1 MKCSLEPQDACTGD
15 EAFGRK
21 RTHAAR
27 VAQPEGSRLRLR
39 LHPIAERKLCRHQR
53 CSNPHALTSSN
64 NENTLRAHLLTP
76 QRTASQPSEAAI
88 PRSLPPRKYTGDLT
102 VYSRTATAKP
112 AAAMGTSLSQL
123 LKEGNNTRLFWAVAA
138 VAGAA
143 TVFCL
148 TSGSGITTSKQKE
161 CSDEELVAILRT
173 IVKEFHKIFA
183 EAAQMTSNLLSS
195 LQAKGK
201 GRPTPRSLRETVRS
215 HIVPPFPSL
224 RMLACP
230 RLDPKSAAVYREGA
244 PVFLRLELSH
254 VRRSCAPLGNACN
267 NPLLISGEWLTFAD
281 GGSHA
286 PEDAAFTPG
295 GCRVGSST
303 KGWDICKDLEVK
315 QLVAGLRQMHEDS
328 VQGILPLLPGL
339 ELPEEL
345 TQERVL
351 QILHKIQRLKEQKFR
366 EILQSTSDK
375 ELSSEG
381 ATPVITSQLQDSNT
395 EAETAVL
402 KEEELLLQHERQQK
416 QNAPSQQQL
425 VLTPLIFLQA
435 IAVHS
440 RDPEFKAKKAAID
453 QNHSERIF
461 DLLRRGRTLDPIVA
475 VCHKRLQ
482 QSSWPEFALRL
493 ESCEG
498 MDAFI
503 LCLVSPATSSGN
515 SNDVSAPL
523 GLLEEF
529 SAFLDEAESLNLEL
543 DSLAAVCLDSETL
556 PETGE
561 KYAPVREAVYRHGHC
576 FALFK
581 GESLQ
586 VSNKRS
592 VFLCV
597 FSGCARP

>member
-1 MKCSLEPQDACTGD
+1 
-15 EAFGRK
+15 
-21 RTHAAR
+21 
-27 VAQPEGSRLRLR
+27 
-39 LHPIAERKLCRHQR
+39 
-53 CSNPHALTSSN
+53 
-64 NENTLRAHLLTP
+64 
-76 QRTASQPSEAAI
+76 
-88 PRSLPPRKYTGDLT
+88 
-102 VYSRTATAKP
+102 
-112 AAAMGTSLSQL
+112 
-123 LKEGNNTRLFWAVAA
+123 
-138 VAGAA
+138 
-143 TVFCL
+143 
-148 TSGSGITTSKQKE
+148 
-161 CSDEELVAILRT
+161 
-173 IVKEFHKIFA
+173 
-183 EAAQMTSNLLSS
+183 MTSNLLSS

-201 GRPTPRSLRETVRS
+201 GRPTPRSLRETMEAVT
-215 HIVPPFPSL
+215 L
-224 RMLACP
+224 QRMLH
-230 RLDPKSAAVYREGA
+230 S
-244 PVFLRLELSH
+244 RLEAAESGAL
-254 VRRSCAPLGNACN
+254 RKAG
-267 NPLLISGEWLTFAD
+267 ISAKYFEERCTRLAQN
-281 GGSHA
+281 
-286 PEDAAFTPG
+286 
-295 GCRVGSST
+295 
-303 KGWDICKDLEVK
+303 DLEVK

-586 VSNKRS
+586 GVSSRVDAFKSRLTDALGSGRKDSNSPSGADDRSSEKAAAAAAAEARGETPDITAAAAAGSVATAGGNIGETFWEERAAAAAALSSVHTRAYVQKR
-592 VFLCV
+592 LCDLNLGDTRHATQEP
-597 FSGCARP
+597 SH